1 MEQTTF
7 PLIGMARLRMGIDG
21 SGITT
26 LVAGAGCPLRCK
38 WCINQKLL
46 QEAPVPGPCQKG

>member
-38 WCINQKLL
+38 WCIRHYNAGRGSGLP
-46 QEAPVPGPCQKG
+46 APV